1 MNVDNNQINSMM
13 ELLDVQFYHCQNV
26 SEKDK
31 SMQCAYY
38 DGMWTAYD
46 QMLLGTGKTIYRDGN
61 GKHKIIELEYEV

>member
-46 QMLLGTGKTIYRDGN
+46 HMLLGTGKTIYRDEN